1 MTHLIKNS
9 RGNIQGTMTE
19 CDMCNAHTSDA
30 LARSHPMN
38 CREYA
43 VVAEGATGR
52 WAEVA
57 WLCDACG
64 WQKDRGQYAMDA
76 DMVRKFLG
84 ARAAFQDVANGQ
96 EIVAQGYAIIF

>member
-57 WLCDACG
+57 WLCDASG

-84 ARAAFQDVANGQ
+84 SRAAFQDVANGQ
-96 EIVAQGYAIIF
+96 EIVAQGNAIF